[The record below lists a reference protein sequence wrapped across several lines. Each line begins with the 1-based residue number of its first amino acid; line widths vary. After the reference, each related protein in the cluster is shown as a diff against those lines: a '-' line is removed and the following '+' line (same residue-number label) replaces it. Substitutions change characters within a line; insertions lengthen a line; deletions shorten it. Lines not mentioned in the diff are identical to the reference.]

1 VCRYLKYLGWSLN
14 DKMPA
19 VRKTVV
25 EQLTMLYE
33 DPDIMDSMQ
42 LFTERFK
49 VRLGTMIIRV
59 S

>member
-1 VCRYLKYLGWSLN
+1 
-14 DKMPA
+14 MPA